1 MLFINIPNSTPAHNK
16 NSCPFLGGNLY
27 FLIPEAYMVFVP
39 NVNSLNVQSSNA
51 FMNTLWIFAQSLETK
66 FTYLSTNLGG
76 ITSYCRISSCG
87 VFYQIPRRHVFIW
100 ISIVLFSENLPEDA
114 KRTVILLSW
123 FQVHWMHINGH
134 MHFVYLEYEISN
146 LMISPKKAIFDVN
159 WTWLKEVYTFFP
171 WKLTKAH
178 NLMFYNASIKTSTF
192 YFL

>member
-16 NSCPFLGGNLY
+16 KFLS
-27 FLIPEAYMVFVP
+27 FSRRKLIFFDSRGILVFVP

-51 FMNTLWIFAQSLETK
+51 FMNTLWIFAQSLETR
-66 FTYLSTNLGG
+66 FAYLSTNLGG

-87 VFYQIPRRHVFIW
+87 VFYQIPIRQVFIW

-114 KRTVILLSW
+114 KRTVIFLSW
-123 FQVHWMHINGH
+123 FHVHWMHINGN

-178 NLMFYNASIKTSTF
+178 NLIFYNASIKTSTF